1 MILLIVE
8 LGEIVAVTDTGNTVI
23 LTDCTFEMSPLVA
36 VMGIVT
42 LLVAVPDNTPVVP
55 PSVNPDRAVE
65 VYVIAFD
72 TGNRTAVFVMEFG
85 TFE

>member
-1 MILLIVE
+1 
-8 LGEIVAVTDTGNTVI
+8 
-23 LTDCTFEMSPLVA
+23 MSPLVA

-42 LLVAVPDNTPVVP
+42 LLVAVPDTIPVVAP
-55 PSVNPDRAVE
+55 NVNPDRAVE

-72 TGNRTAVFVMEFG
+72 TGNRTAVFVKEFG